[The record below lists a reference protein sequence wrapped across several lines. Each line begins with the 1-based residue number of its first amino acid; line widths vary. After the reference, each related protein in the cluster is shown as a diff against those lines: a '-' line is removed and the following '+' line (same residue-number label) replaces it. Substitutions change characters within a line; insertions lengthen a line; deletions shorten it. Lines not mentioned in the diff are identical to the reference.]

1 MSAVIKFDIQL
12 RRKEFLLNVKA
23 EISEGITGIYG
34 PSGHGKTSM
43 LNAIAG
49 LVKPES
55 GYIILNNTPVFD
67 SKQRINLPVRKRKV
81 GYVFQDIRLFP
92 HLSILKNL
100 EYGINRNT
108 ESNISVDEVTDI
120 LKIKHLLDKK
130 PDECSGG
137 EKQRIS
143 IGRAL
148 LSGAQVLMM
157 DEPFSAVD
165 VQLRST
171 IIPFLTALNKR
182 FRIPILIVSHDLPD
196 LLSLTDHLL
205 LLKNGAISAFGKFQ
219 DLIVDEN
226 NIELM
231 RDAGLYNVFDL
242 CVFATLPQK
251 NMVLL
256 HSPASEFQVQV
267 LLQSFSNPN
276 IEVEQR
282 IKVLIRPEDIS
293 IALKPVDQI
302 SLRNQIPGTIIK
314 IFSRNGLAFCL
325 VDAGEKVLVEITE
338 ASKKNMNLN
347 VGTTVYCLFKSA
359 ALKMFE

>member
-1 MSAVIKFDIQL
+1 MSEILKFDIQL
-12 RRKEFLLNVKA
+12 QRKDFFLNVKA
-23 EISEGITGIYG
+23 EVGEGITGIYG

-49 LVKPES
+49 LIKPDS
-55 GYIILNNTPVFD
+55 GSIFISDKPVFD
-67 SKQRINLPVRKRKV
+67 SKQGINIPVQKRKI

-92 HLSILKNL
+92 HLNVLQNLK
-100 EYGINRNT
+100 YGIKRNKGNEIDFEELT
-108 ESNISVDEVTDI
+108 GI
-120 LKIKHLLDKK
+120 LEIKHLMQKK

-148 LSGAQVLMM
+148 LSGAKILLM

-165 VQLRST
+165 VQLRNT
-171 IIPFLTALNKR
+171 IIPFLNELNHRYK
-182 FRIPILIVSHDLPD
+182 IPMLVVSHDLPD
-196 LLSLTDHLL
+196 LLSLTDRLL
-205 LLKNGAISAFGKFQ
+205 LLKNGSITALGRFQ
-219 DLIVDEN
+219 DLIQDER
-226 NIELM
+226 NIEVM
-231 RDAGLYNVFDL
+231 KDAGLYNVFDL
-242 CVFATLPQK
+242 CVFASLPEK

-256 HSPASEFQVQV
+256 RSQTNDFQVQV
-267 LLQSFSNPN
+267 LTQSFHQK
-276 IEVEQR
+276 IEVKKH

-293 IALKPVDQI
+293 ISLNTIDHI
-302 SLRNQIPGTIIK
+302 SLRNQIQGTIVK
-314 IFSRNGLAFCL
+314 IFSKDGLSFCL

-338 ASKKNMNLN
+338 ASKRNMNLE

>member
-1 MSAVIKFDIQL
+1 MSTVVKFDIQIK
-12 RRKEFLLNVKA
+12 RKEFLLNVNA

-34 PSGHGKTSM
+34 PSGHGKSSM

-49 LVKPES
+49 LVKPDS
-55 GYIILNNTPVFD
+55 GYIILNDTIVFNSD
-67 SKQRINLPVRKRKV
+67 DKIDLPVRKRKI

-92 HLSILKNL
+92 HLSILQNL
-100 EYGINRNT
+100 KYGVKRDT
-108 ESNISVDEVTDI
+108 LGEISFDEVVNI
-120 LKIKHLLDKK
+120 LNIHHLLDKK

-148 LSGAQVLMM
+148 LRGAQVLMM

-165 VQLRST
+165 VQLRSM

-182 FRIPILIVSHDLPD
+182 FNIPILIVSHDLPD
-196 LLSLTDHLL
+196 LLSLTDCLL
-205 LLKNGAISAFGKFQ
+205 LLKNGSIRALGKFQ
-219 DLIVDEN
+219 DLILDEV
-226 NIELM
+226 NIEVM
-231 RDAGLYNVFDL
+231 REAGLYNVFDL

-256 HSPASEFQVQV
+256 RSQTSDFQVQV
-267 LLQSFSNPN
+267 LLQSFSDPDV
-276 IEVEQR
+276 EVEKK

-302 SLRNQIPGTIIK
+302 SLRNQIEGRIIK
-314 IFSRNGLAFCL
+314 IFSRNGLSFCL

-338 ASKKNMNLN
+338 ASKKNMRLKI
-347 VGTTVYCLFKSA
+347 GTTVFCLFKSA
-359 ALKMFE
+359 TLKMFE